1 MNSGLY
7 EHIEIFLAIS
17 RAGSLTG
24 ASIATGIGQATISR
38 QLAALE
44 EHLGCKLFQRSTR
57 AISLTERGTSFL
69 RHAERVADAMTE
81 AQNSVQEKGG
91 RLRGHL
97 RVASTNGFAK
107 MLLIPILPEWQAQ
120 HPEVSIELML
130 ADQLSQII
138 EERVDVA
145 FRIGAL
151 PDSGLIAR
159 PIGSF
164 EHIVVASRSYLQRQG
179 KITLPEQLARHQ
191 CILYTGF
198 EHPEHWQFN
207 GPEGEVSVRVPSRLQ
222 LSTFDS
228 MREAVEAGLGVAA
241 MPEWF
246 WRNALADG
254 NVVRLLPQYRMARR
268 IVHAITA
275 ARQAASSKTAHFIRF
290 VEERLPKHLLAA
302 SVQEA

>member
-1 MNSGLY
+1 MNNGLY
-7 EHIEIFLAIS
+7 EHLEIFLAIA

-44 EHLGCKLFQRSTR
+44 AHLGCKLFQRSTR
-57 AISLTERGTSFL
+57 AINLTERGEALL

-81 AQNSVQEKGG
+81 AQNAVQEKG
-91 RLRGHL
+91 RLRGHI
-97 RVASTNGFAK
+97 RIACTNGFAK
-107 MLLIPILPEWQAQ
+107 MLLIPILPEWQTL
-120 HPEVSIELML
+120 HPEVSIELMVG
-130 ADQLSQII
+130 DHLSQII

-164 EHIVVASRSYLQRQG
+164 EHIVVASRAYLQRHAP
-179 KITLPEQLARHQ
+179 ITRPEHLLGHQ
-191 CILYTGF
+191 CLVYTGF
-198 EHPEHWQFN
+198 EHPELWEFS
-207 GPEGEVSVRVPSRLQ
+207 GPEGQSAVRVPSRLR
-222 LSTFDS
+222 LSSFDS
-228 MREAVEAGLGVAA
+228 MYDAVQAGLGIGA

-254 NVVRLLPQYRMARR
+254 NAVRLLPQFRLARR

-275 ARQAASSKTAHFIRF
+275 ARQTASSKTSHLIRF
-290 VEERLPKHLLAA
+290 VEERLPQHLLAA
-302 SVQEA
+302 SVQS

>member
-7 EHIEIFLAIS
+7 EHVEIFLAIA

-44 EHLGCKLFQRSTR
+44 EHLGCTLFQCSTR
-57 AISLTERGTSFL
+57 AISLTERGAAFL
-69 RHAERVADAMTE
+69 RHAERVVDAMTE
-81 AQNSVQEKGG
+81 AQNAAQEKGG
-91 RLRGHL
+91 RLRGHI

-107 MLLIPILPEWQAQ
+107 MLLIPILPEWQGL
-120 HPEVSIELML
+120 HPEVSIELLL
-130 ADQLSQII
+130 ADHLSQII

-164 EHIVVASRSYLQRQG
+164 EHIVVTSHTYLQRHARVS
-179 KITLPEQLARHQ
+179 LPEHLLRHQ

-198 EHPEHWQFN
+198 EHPELWQFT
-207 GPEGEVSVRVPSRLQ
+207 GPGGEASIRVQSRLQ
-222 LSTFDS
+222 LSSFDS
-228 MREAVEAGLGVAA
+228 MRDAVEANLGIAA

-254 NVVRLLPQYRMARR
+254 SVVRLLPQYRMARR

-290 VEERLPKHLLAA
+290 VEERLPQHLLAA
-302 SVQEA
+302 SVQDA

>member
-7 EHIEIFLAIS
+7 EHVEIFLAIA

-57 AISLTERGTSFL
+57 AISLTERGTAFL
-69 RHAERVADAMTE
+69 RHAERVVDAMTE
-81 AQNSVQEKGG
+81 AQNAVQEKGG
-91 RLRGHL
+91 RLRGHI

-107 MLLIPILPEWQAQ
+107 MLLIPILPEWQAL
-120 HPEVSIELML
+120 HPEVSIELLL
-130 ADQLSQII
+130 ADHLSQII

-164 EHIVVASRSYLQRQG
+164 EHIVVASRVYLQRHA
-179 KITLPEQLARHQ
+179 KITLPEHLLRHQ

-198 EHPEHWQFN
+198 EHPELWQFN
-207 GPEGEVSVRVPSRLQ
+207 GPDGETSVRVTSRLQ
-222 LSTFDS
+222 LSSFDS
-228 MREAVEAGLGVAA
+228 MREAVEADLGVAA

-254 NVVRLLPQYRMARR
+254 SVERLIPQYRMARR

-275 ARQAASSKTAHFIRF
+275 ARQAASSKTAHLIRF
-290 VEERLPKHLLAA
+290 VEERLPQHLLAA
-302 SVQEA
+302 SVQAN